1 MLESV
6 FREHWGRVLASL
18 VGFLGD
24 FDRAEEAAAEA
35 FATAAERWPRDGT
48 PANPAGWL
56 IATGRNRA
64 IDRLRRERTLAAKAR
79 LLQDEAATGSEDEVD
94 PFDDSATIE
103 DERLELLF
111 CCCHPALTVDAQV
124 ALTLRALGGLRT
136 EEIARAFLVA
146 PETMKRRLSRAK
158 TKIKLAG
165 IPFAVPP
172 DRVLPARLAAVL
184 AVVYLIFNEGYGGRA
199 ELAGE
204 ALRLGRLLCAL
215 MPDEP
220 EVHGLMALMLIHDT
234 RRDARFAGGEL
245 VRLGDQDRSLWDR
258 AQLEAGRTALERA
271 LALRGRG
278 SYVLQAAIAALQTDD
293 PPDWNEIAALYTELA
308 QLTGS
313 PVVALNRAVAI
324 AETGS
329 PAAALAHVDRLADEL
344 DGYRYLHSTR
354 AELLR
359 RLGRGAEAAAAYRRA
374 LSLTPGQVERRFL
387 ERQLSQLVA
396 AGG

>member
-1 MLESV
+1 VLESA

-35 FATAAERWPRDGT
+35 FAAAAERWPRDGM
-48 PANPAGWL
+48 PDNPAGWL

-64 IDRLRRERTLAAKAR
+64 IDRLRRERTLAAKTR
-79 LLQDEAATGSEDEVD
+79 LLDTEATVSEDDVD
-94 PFDDSATIE
+94 LFDDSTAIA

-111 CCCHPALTVDAQV
+111 CCCHPALALDAQV
-124 ALTLRALGGLRT
+124 ALTLRSLGGLRT

-158 TKIKLAG
+158 TKIRLAG

-172 DRVLPARLAAVL
+172 DRLLPERLAAVL
-184 AVVYLIFNEGYGGRA
+184 AVVYLIFNEGYGGRS

-204 ALRLGRLLCAL
+204 ALALGRLLCEL

-220 EVHGLMALMLIHDT
+220 EAHGLLALMALHDA
-234 RRDARFAGGEL
+234 RRRARFAGGEL
-245 VRLGDQDRSLWDR
+245 VRLADQDRSAWDGEQLQVGR
-258 AQLEAGRTALERA
+258 AALERA

-278 SYVLQAAIAALQTDD
+278 PYVLQAAIAALQTDD
-293 PPDWNEIAALYTELA
+293 PPDWDEITVLYTELA

-324 AETGS
+324 AEAGS
-329 PAAALAHVDRLADEL
+329 PAAALELVEGLAAQL

-359 RLGRGAEAAAAYRRA
+359 RLGRAEQAAVAYRRA
-374 LSLTPGQVERRFL
+374 LALTPGEVERRFL
-387 ERQLSQLVA
+387 ARQLAELA
-396 AGG
+396 RA